1 MLQQKLVALSPQP
14 ATLADLVD
22 KARDLDRSFR
32 MFTPWSYS
40 SSRGR
45 GCGRFTPRIQE
56 LTGEETPTAEINA
69 TRGQG
74 TTHGQGCGSFKQGR
88 LSPEERER
96 RFKEKLCMYCG
107 KPGHIAL
114 NCNLGKRPGTSLCQ
128 MDSIPEDEMD
138 KLSIHDD
145 VQVNRLSN
153 NPYLVLD
160 MDVDE
165 MNIDNTSF

>member
-1 MLQQKLVALSPQP
+1 
-14 ATLADLVD
+14 
-22 KARDLDRSFR
+22 
-32 MFTPWSYS
+32 
-40 SSRGR
+40 
-45 GCGRFTPRIQE
+45 
-56 LTGEETPTAEINA
+56 
-69 TRGQG
+69 
-74 TTHGQGCGSFKQGR
+74 
-88 LSPEERER
+88 
-96 RFKEKLCMYCG
+96 MYCG

-128 MDSIPEDEMD
+128 IDSIPEDKMD
-138 KLSIHDD
+138 KLSIHDN